1 MRLLDEVGS
10 CYFIS
15 MHYSHFNLNKT
26 TFSSVPILKY
36 VVKTSSFRSVWEELN
51 NGFRRGKTIAIV
63 TGETG
68 TGKTLMCHCLI
79 NNLSNVKLVTIK
91 ANPHHTTLDILTEI
105 CDQLQIDYPDKCVD
119 EDLILNRLTDFF
131 VSTKDKGER
140 LVVIIDEAQ
149 YIGKNLF
156 QHLGS
161 LVRSDAND
169 IGRAKQHIIL
179 AGNPELID
187 SMRTIGFDSE
197 TEKDVVRSELMAM
210 NKQDSVSYIRRRLTV
225 GGTKNRI
232 FTSSAE
238 VAIFL
243 HTKGIPRLIN
253 IICDHCLQI
262 AHKRSEPFI
271 TSKTVKH
278 AIKKN
283 FPSLLSIKK
292 GPLKQKF
299 TQFKNTPVMMVNGAT
314 SKLGN
319 VWRPLQEKF
328 VTKKKYSQQ
337 EKELE
342 KILDSSKTSAN
353 DKEIDRQKSLQKNNP
368 STISD
373 GSETNALANHNQPRK
388 KTEVISIPK
397 AKKHTNHLSIP
408 KDMAVIP
415 DGFLKSAYNA
425 SEVEIAVES
434 FLIDLMP
441 VTNRQYNEFI
451 EETNYSPPDHWWNK
465 NITKDLFDH
474 PVVGVSYEDANQ
486 FAQWIGKRL
495 PKAKEWEIAARHPD
509 NKKFPWGNNEELSYF
524 NSIESGLNKTTP
536 VDFYTKGASA
546 DGCLD
551 LVGNVW
557 EWIDAES
564 EKDGLEEGYAYV
576 FGGSFRHECVVNKA
590 IARTV
595 LLQMNHY
602 AYVGFRCAKD
612 LS

>member
-1 MRLLDEVGS
+1 MS
-10 CYFIS
+10 IY
-15 MHYSHFNLNKT
+15 YSHFNLDKT

-36 VVKTSSFRSVWEELN
+36 VVKTSSFRTAWEELN
-51 NGFRRGKTIAIV
+51 NGFRRGKTIGIV
-63 TGETG
+63 TGKTG
-68 TGKTLMCHCLI
+68 TGKTLICLCLI
-79 NNLSNVKLVTIK
+79 NNLSNARLVTIK

-105 CDQLQIDYPDKCVD
+105 CDQLHIDYPDKCID
-119 EDLILNRLTDFF
+119 EDLILNRLSDFF
-131 VSTKDKGER
+131 VSSKNKNER

-156 QHLGS
+156 RHLGS

-169 IGRAKQHIIL
+169 IGRAKQHLIL

-187 SMRTIGFDSE
+187 TMRTIGFDSE
-197 TEKDVVRSELMAM
+197 IEKDVVRSELSAM
-210 NKQDSVSYIRRRLTV
+210 NKLDSVSYIRRRLMI

-238 VAIFL
+238 MAIFL

-253 IICDHCLQI
+253 IICDHCVQI
-262 AHKRSEPFI
+262 AHKRSESFI

-278 AIKKN
+278 AIKNN

-292 GPLKQKF
+292 GLLKQKL
-299 TQFKNTPVMMVNGAT
+299 TQFKNTPLMMVNEAT
-314 SKLGN
+314 NKFGN

-353 DKEIDRQKSLQKNNP
+353 DRGIDRQKSLQKNNP

-373 GSETNALANHNQPRK
+373 GSETDALANHNLPRK
-388 KTEVISIPK
+388 KAEIISIPK
-397 AKKHTNHLSIP
+397 VNKYTNHLSIP
-408 KDMAVIP
+408 KDMAVIS
-415 DGFLKSAYNA
+415 DGFLTSAYNA
-425 SEVEIAVES
+425 NEVEVAIDS
-434 FLIDLMP
+434 FLMDLMP
-441 VTNRQYNEFI
+441 VTNRQYSEFI
-451 EETNYSPPDHWWNK
+451 EETNYLPPDHWWNK
-465 NITKDLFDH
+465 NITKDLSDH
-474 PVVGVSYEDANQ
+474 PVVGVSYEDAYQ
-486 FAQWIGKRL
+486 FAEWIGKRL
-495 PKAKEWEIAARHPD
+495 PKAKEWEIAARCSD

-536 VDFYTKGASA
+536 VDFYLKGASTE
-546 DGCLD
+546 GCLD

-557 EWIDAES
+557 EWIDTES
-564 EKDGLEEGYAYV
+564 EKNDLEEGYAYA
-576 FGGSFRHECVVNKA
+576 FGGSFRHECVIDGV